1 MEPARNFQVL
11 MLRSGQA
18 SLHINFSFHPSPNT
32 PAFWKPVGVKAQVC
46 DFPESGGLPV
56 CILAVCMCDSV
67 MKMMLDGVQWDPR
80 DH

>member
-32 PAFWKPVGVKAQVC
+32 PSILETCWGKSQVC
-46 DFPESGGLPV
+46 DFPESGGLPM

-67 MKMMLDGVQWDPR
+67 MKMMLDGVQWDPGN
-80 DH
+80 H